1 MKRTVAVTFAG
12 LVAAIALVLSEA
24 RAADALLAGFQDP
37 PASARPRVWWHW
49 MNGNV
54 TKDGIAKDLAWLKSA
69 GIGGVQ
75 NFDVSLQTPQIVE
88 HRLIYMQPDWQ
99 DAFRFAVVQ
108 ADRLGLEFAI
118 ASSPGWSETGGPW
131 VRPEDGLKKLVWS
144 ETRVTGGRRF
154 DGRLATP
161 PEVTG
166 PFQDLPFVDE
176 LGALGGGL
184 RTPPPQH
191 YADVRV
197 LAVPASREAID
208 EQPMATTADGTRLD
222 AAILGDGRYATAV
235 ALTRGTAASPA
246 SVRLVYPSARE
257 IRTATF
263 YMRGGMPLFGDAEY
277 RPVLEA
283 LVGGSWQRI
292 AALPVAAMP
301 TTVSFPAVRATE
313 FRLLLLLPD
322 SGSGRAASGGPPPGY
337 GAPGVAPFD
346 LPGVAPAQPPTI
358 AELRLGDEPRIDRF
372 EAKAGYTLARDYY
385 ALGDAGGEV
394 PGVPLSQVI
403 DLTSRLRADG
413 SLDWTPPR
421 GEWRVLRLGYSLLG
435 ITNHPAP
442 PEATGLEVDKFDGPA
457 VRRYTEA
464 YLKLY
469 RDTTGDSLIGRR
481 GLSALLTDS
490 IEVGAANWTP
500 QLIEKF
506 KVLRGYD
513 PVPWFPTLTG
523 TIVESRARSD
533 AFLYDFRRTLA
544 DLLSSEH
551 YGTIAAVAHAQGL
564 TVYGEALED
573 GRPSLGDDMAMREYA
588 DIPMAALWAWN
599 RGSRPKQTHLGD
611 MKGASSVAH
620 VLGKAY
626 VAAESMTSLASPWA
640 WAPSDLRR
648 IVDLEFA
655 YGINRPVIHTSVHQP
670 VDDKQPGLSL
680 FVFGQYFTRH
690 ETWAGMA
697 RPWIDYIARSSYLLQ
712 QGRDVADVAYFYGEE
727 QPLSALHVPGPPA
740 DLPRR
745 YAYDFV
751 NADILMGH
759 LLVKDGVLVS
769 SGGARY
775 QALYLG
781 GTSGRMTLPVLQKIA
796 ALVEAGAT
804 VIGPAP
810 RMSPALHDD
819 AMAFEALVRRLW
831 SGASTT
837 AIGAGRVIAGTDV
850 DELLA
855 VAGLMPDFRCTG
867 AAASGEVLFVHRH
880 AADADIYFVNNR
892 RNAAVSVEARFRVAN
907 KRPEIWR
914 ADTGETR
921 RATYR
926 VENGEI
932 VVPLEFE
939 PEDSFFVV
947 FRDPATEA
955 SWQAA
960 NSTWQPIATLDGAWD
975 VAFEPGRG
983 APASTQLAAL
993 APLNAQVQDGVRYF
1007 SGVATYTKSFALPKG
1022 LPPGTALQLDLG
1034 AVGDIAEVRVNGVL
1048 VGTAWHAPFRLD
1060 VGQATRPGKNT
1071 VEVRV
1076 ANLWVN
1082 RLIGDLQPGQRKLA
1096 YTTLPTYRPDAPLR
1110 ASGLIGPVRLLA
1122 SRLPPGQ

>member
-1 MKRTVAVTFAG
+1 MKRTVAVAVCG
-12 LVAAIALVLSEA
+12 LVVAAALVLSEA

-37 PASARPRVWWHW
+37 PTTARPRAWWHW

-54 TKDGIAKDLAWLKSA
+54 TKDGIAKDLAWLKST
-69 GIGGVQ
+69 GVGGVQ
-75 NFDVSLQTPQIVE
+75 HFDVSLQTPQIVE
-88 HRLIYMQPDWQ
+88 HRLVYMQPDWQ

-118 ASSPGWSETGGPW
+118 AASPGWSETGGPW
-131 VRPEDGLKKLVWS
+131 VPPEDGLKKLVWS
-144 ETRVTGGRRF
+144 ETRVIGGRRF
-154 DGRLATP
+154 DGRLPAP
-161 PEVTG
+161 PGITG

-184 RTPPPQH
+184 LAPPPQH

-197 LAVPASREAID
+197 LAVPVMHEAID
-208 EQPMATTADGTRLD
+208 EQPIATGDDGTRLD
-222 AAILGDGRYATAV
+222 AAILGDGRYAKAV

-246 SVRLVYPSARE
+246 FVRLVYPSPRE

-263 YMRGGMPLFGDAEY
+263 YMPGAKPPFSDAEY

-283 LVGGSWQRI
+283 LIGGSWQRI
-292 AALPVAAMP
+292 ASVPVAAMP

-313 FRLLLLLPD
+313 YRLLLLSD
-322 SGSGRAASGGPPPGY
+322 RESGRAASGGSPPGY

-346 LPGVAPAQPPTI
+346 LLGGGLARGPAI
-358 AELRLGDEPRIDRF
+358 AELRLGNESRIDQF
-372 EAKAGYTLARDYY
+372 EAKAGYTLVRDYY
-385 ALGDAGGEV
+385 ALGEAGGESL
-394 PGVPLSQVI
+394 GVPLSQVI
-403 DLTSRLRADG
+403 DLTSKLQADG

-421 GEWRVLRLGYSLLG
+421 GQWRVLRLGYSLLG
-435 ITNHPAP
+435 TTNHPAP
-442 PEATGLEVDKFDGPA
+442 PQATGLEVDKLDGSA
-457 VRRYTEA
+457 VRRYIET
-464 YLKLY
+464 YLRMY
-469 RDTTGDSLIGRR
+469 RDTMGAALIGRR
-481 GLSALLTDS
+481 GLGALLTDS

-500 QLIEKF
+500 QFIEQF
-506 KVLRGYD
+506 RMLRGYD
-513 PVPWFPTLTG
+513 PVPWLPTLTG
-523 TIVESRARSD
+523 TIIESRARSD

-551 YGTIAAVAHAQGL
+551 YGTVAAVAHAQGL
-564 TVYGEALED
+564 IVYGEALED

-599 RGSRPKQTHLGD
+599 RGSRPNQTHLGD

-680 FVFGQYFTRH
+680 SVFGQYFTRH

-727 QPLSALHVPGPPA
+727 QPLSALHVPRPPA
-740 DLPRR
+740 DLPKQ

-751 NADILMGH
+751 NADSLMRH
-759 LLVKDGVLVS
+759 LSVKDGDLVS

-775 QALYLG
+775 HALYLG
-781 GTSGRMTLPVLQKIA
+781 GTSSRMTLPVLQRIA
-796 ALVEAGAT
+796 ALAAAGAT

-810 RMSPALHDD
+810 HTSPALQDD
-819 AMAFEALVRRLW
+819 AKAFEAVVRRLW
-831 SGASTT
+831 SGAAVT

-850 DELLA
+850 DGLLA
-855 VAGLMPDFRCTG
+855 ATGLKPDFRCTG
-867 AAASGEVLFVHRH
+867 ASASSDVLFVHRKTD
-880 AADADIYFVNNR
+880 DADIYFVNNR
-892 RNAAVSVEARFRVAN
+892 RNADVSVEARFRVAN

-914 ADTGETR
+914 ADTGETQ

-932 VVPLEFE
+932 VMPLEFG

-947 FRDPATEA
+947 FRESATEA
-955 SWQAA
+955 SRQIA
-960 NSTWQPIATLDGAWD
+960 NSAWQSIAILDGAWD

-983 APASTQLAAL
+983 APASTRLAAL
-993 APLNAQVQDGVRYF
+993 APLNAHVQQGIRYF
-1007 SGVATYTKSFALPKG
+1007 SGVATYTKSFMLPRSV
-1022 LPPGTALQLDLG
+1022 PPGTPLRLDLG
-1034 AVGDIAEVRVNGVL
+1034 AVGDLAEVRINGIL
-1048 VGTAWHAPFRLD
+1048 VGTVWHTPFRLD
-1060 VGQATRPGKNT
+1060 VGQAMKPGKNT

-1082 RLIGDLQPGQRKLA
+1082 RLIGDLQPGQRKLTF
-1096 YTTLPTYRPDAPLR
+1096 TTQPTYLPDAPLR
-1110 ASGLIGPVRLLA
+1110 TSGLIGPVRMLV
-1122 SRLPPGQ
+1122 SRAPPGQ